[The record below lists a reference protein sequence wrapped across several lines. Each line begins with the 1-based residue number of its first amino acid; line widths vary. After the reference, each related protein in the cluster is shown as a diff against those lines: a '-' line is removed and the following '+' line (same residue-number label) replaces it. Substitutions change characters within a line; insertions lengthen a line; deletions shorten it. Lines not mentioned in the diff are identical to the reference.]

1 MLTVEEVRA
10 LAPHAAAAQRAAS
23 SATPERW
30 PERGRDDR
38 GAWGACRGG
47 AGDPYAVVVTLDGA
61 RTRCSCPSRQS
72 PCRHA
77 LGLLLLL
84 AVLPDAVP
92 VAVPPEPVG
101 RWLDGPPTRRGRGA
115 EPADPAA
122 RAAKAARV
130 QAREE
135 KVDAGVEE
143 LDRWLADLVRQGL
156 ASAPGRPYAYWDDMA
171 ARLVDAQAPG
181 LAGRVRG
188 LAGIA
193 VSGDG
198 WEERLLGAL
207 GRLHLAVRGWRRRA
221 DLGDATRA
229 DLRAV
234 VGWPVPTDE
243 VLATPP
249 VRDRWVVLGR
259 RRTADDRLRVQRV
272 WLRGRGTGRDALSL
286 SFAGPGQDFDA
297 SLVPATEVDADLC
310 FYPGSRP
317 LRALVAARH
326 APAEAAP
333 DLPVTGSVAGVAD
346 ALAAALAADPWS
358 DRLPVVLA
366 GAVPQRDGRGWAL
379 RDGDGALLPLAGG
392 PDDVWPLVAV
402 AGGVPVTVAGEWSGV
417 ALTPLTV
424 AARGSGP
431 VPLPAA
437 DSAVV
442 A

>member
-10 LAPHAAAAQRAAS
+10 LAPHAAAAQRAVS
-23 SATPERW
+23 SAAPERW
-30 PERGRDDR
+30 AERGRDAR

-47 AGDPYAVVVTLDGA
+47 GRDPYTVAVTLDGA
-61 RTRCSCPSRQS
+61 RSRCSCPSRQS

-84 AVLPDAVP
+84 AVLPDAVQ
-92 VAVPPEPVG
+92 AADPPEAVG
-101 RWLDGPPTRRGRGA
+101 RWLEGPAARPGRGGA
-115 EPADPAA
+115 PPDPAA
-122 RAAKAARV
+122 RAARV
-130 QAREE
+130 QARED

-156 ASAPGRPYAYWDDMA
+156 ASAPGRPYAYWDAMA

-188 LAGIA
+188 LAGTA

-207 GRLHLAVRGWRRRA
+207 GRLHLAARGWRRRA
-221 DLGDATRA
+221 DLDDATRA

-234 VGWPVPTDE
+234 IGWPVPTEE
-243 VLATPP
+243 VLAAPP

-272 WLRGRGTGRDALSL
+272 WLRGRESGRDALSL
-286 SFAGPGQDFDA
+286 SFAGPGQDFDT
-297 SLVPATEVDADLC
+297 SLVPVTEVDADLC

-317 LRALVAARH
+317 LRALVAVRH
-326 APAEAAP
+326 ALAEAAS
-333 DLPVTGSVAGVAD
+333 DLPATTSVAGVAD

-366 GAVPQRDGRGWAL
+366 GAVPQRDGGGWAL

-392 PDDVWPLVAV
+392 PDDVWPLVAA
-402 AGGVPVTVAGEWSGV
+402 AGGGPATVAGEWSAG
-417 ALTPLTV
+417 ALTPLAV
-424 AARGSGP
+424 AAGGIGP
-431 VPLPAA
+431 VPLPGG
-437 DSAVV
+437 DGGGVP
-442 A
+442 